1 MKNIITI
8 QHTQSIHHTNGMVG
22 SWTDWNLSELGV
34 EQANKIGEK
43 LAKQLEGKQ
52 YVMYTSDLLRAKHT
66 GEIVAGYLGV
76 TPIIRQELRER
87 NLGRCCGK
95 SVQWLR
101 ENLEMQE
108 RTIDDRL
115 FSDAESRRDE
125 WNRLKPL
132 FDEIMASEA
141 ENIIIV
147 SHGDLLSVFNAM
159 FLGLPVESLNEF
171 ELFGMAGGV
180 SFMFENNEGKRFVK
194 RMGDLSYIS

>member
-1 MKNIITI
+1 
-8 QHTQSIHHTNGMVG
+8 
-22 SWTDWNLSELGV
+22 
-34 EQANKIGEK
+34 
-43 LAKQLEGKQ
+43 
-52 YVMYTSDLLRAKHT
+52 MYASDLLRAKHT